1 MVEMALELM
10 ASDLSSKVRM
20 GTWAWFQ
27 RQGPAMDHH
36 EPSFIGGMIVVRI
49 GSREDVV

>member
-10 ASDLSSKVRM
+10 ASDLRSKVRM

-27 RQGPAMDHH
+27 RQGPAMDPH
-36 EPSFIGGMIVVRI
+36 ETSFIGGMIVVKI
-49 GSREDVV
+49 SSREDVV